1 LFSII
6 SQASYLYVDFILG
19 ADIEQQI
26 AGFLHD
32 AAFASGMMKE
42 FTSNIDSA
50 HGNGNGGVHSSS
62 KTVLIT
68 GGAGF
73 VGSHTADALIA
84 LGYHVRVYDNLSEQV
99 HPAGRPGYLASDVEF
114 IAGDMRDLSQLSQ
127 AVRDADVIYH
137 LAATVGVGQ
146 SMYRIADY
154 TSANT
159 LGTANLLQAI
169 LDTHAQPEKLV
180 VASSMSIYGEGA
192 YSCSA
197 CGEIAPPLRSVQQL
211 QEKNWDMTCPVCS
224 GSVVPVPTRES
235 KPLHCSSIYALSK
248 KDQEE
253 MVLLFGRTYGIPAVA
268 LRYFNIFGTRQALS
282 NPYTGVMAIF
292 ASRLLNGN
300 APVVFEDGEQL
311 RDFVNVH
318 DIVHANLL
326 AMQRREADGVAL
338 NIGSGRP
345 ISIREIAA
353 ELAKMLGVDA
363 QCEITGKYR
372 AGDIRHCFAD
382 ISTARQV
389 LGYEPRVHFAD
400 GLRELV
406 EWLRSQDA
414 EDKVAD
420 AMQHLQVHGLVA

>member
-1 LFSII
+1 MGKK
-6 SQASYLYVDFILG
+6 IL
-19 ADIEQQI
+19 
-26 AGFLHD
+26 L
-32 AAFASGMMKE
+32 
-42 FTSNIDSA
+42 
-50 HGNGNGGVHSSS
+50 
-62 KTVLIT
+62 T

-73 VGSHTADALIA
+73 VGSHTADAL
-84 LGYHVRVYDNLSEQV
+84 LRRGHVVRVFDNLSQQV
-99 HPAGRPGYLASDVEF
+99 HQTGLPQYLSPEVEF
-114 IAGDMRDLSQLSQ
+114 VEGDIRDLESLRE
-127 AVRDADVIYH
+127 AVRGVDVIYH
-137 LAATVGVGQ
+137 FAASVGVGQ
-146 SMYRIADY
+146 SMYEIADY
-154 TSANT
+154 SAVNMQ
-159 LGTANLLQAI
+159 GTANLLQAI
-169 LDTHAQPEKLV
+169 LDKQTEMEKLV
-180 VASSMSIYGEGA
+180 VASSKSIYGEGQ
-192 YSCSA
+192 YLCPK
-197 CGEIAPPLRSVQQL
+197 CGLVAPTARTLTQL
-211 QEKNWDMTCPVCS
+211 KRKQWELHCPNCAEVLT
-224 GSVVPVPTRES
+224 PVATNED
-235 KPLHCSSIYALSK
+235 KPLQCTSIYALSK
-248 KDQEE
+248 KVQEE
-253 MVLLFGRTYGIPAVA
+253 MVLLFGRTYGICAVA
-268 LRYFNIFGTRQALS
+268 FRYFNIFGTRQALS

-338 NIGSGRP
+338 NIGSARP